1 MPNSE
6 NNKRVAK
13 NTLLLYFRM
22 LLTMFVTL
30 YTVRVVL
37 NVLGIND
44 YGLYNVVGGVVIMFS
59 FLSGTMSAAS
69 QRFFSFELGRNDL
82 QQFKKTFGLMFLIYG
97 FIAIIV
103 LILAETI
110 GLWFLNYKMIIPP
123 DRLVAANWVFQFSIL
138 CFLVTIMTIPYNA
151 SIIAH
156 ENMKVYAY
164 MSIIEVVLKLVFVF
178 VLVGV
183 LFDKLILYS
192 ILVFIATCI
201 TTFLYSFICRKNYPE
216 CRFQFYWNRPLFNEL
231 MSYSGW
237 NLFGATAAV
246 LNNQG
251 INIMLNIFFGP
262 VINGARAIAYQIGT
276 TINQFVFNFQTA
288 VNPQITK
295 YYASGDMIK
304 MKELVFQSCKLS
316 YFLLLLVSMPV
327 LIETHFILGTWL
339 EEVPLHVVI
348 FSRLII
354 IGALIDSL
362 SYPLMTA
369 AQATGKIKYYQ
380 SLVGGTMLLNLPVSY
395 CFLKLG
401 YDAQATMYVTILIS
415 IICLFLRL
423 YMLRGMIALSVK
435 SFITEVLL
443 KVLLITVL
451 SFSLPLLIVFL
462 YNESF
467 LRFIFLIVTGSIS
480 SITYIFFLGITLM
493 ERRYIIDFMY
503 KNKKMKVFMDFF
515 DSLNYK
521 IFNK

>member
-1 MPNSE
+1 MPNTE

-22 LLTMFVTL
+22 LLTMCVTL

-44 YGLYNVVGGVVIMFS
+44 YGLYNVVGGIVIMFS
-59 FLSGTMSAAS
+59 FMSSSMSGAS
-69 QRFFSFELGRNDL
+69 QRFFSFELGKNDL
-82 QQFKKTFGLMFLIYG
+82 VQFKRTFGLMILIYG
-97 FIAIIV
+97 CIAIIV

-110 GLWFLNYKMIIPP
+110 GLWFLNDKMIIPP

-138 CFLVTIMTIPYNA
+138 SFLVTIMTIPYNA
-151 SIIAH
+151 AIIAH

-164 MSIIEVVLKLVFVF
+164 VSIIEVVLKLIFVF

-192 ILVFIATCI
+192 ILVFITTCF
-201 TTFLYSFICRKNYPE
+201 TTFLYSFICRKSYPE
-216 CRFQFYWNRPLFNEL
+216 CKFQFYWNRPLFNTL
-231 MSYSGW
+231 ISYSGW
-237 NLFGATAAV
+237 NLFGATATV

-251 INIMLNIFFGP
+251 VNIMLNLFFGP
-262 VINGARAIAYQIGT
+262 VVNGARAIAYQIGS

-295 YYASGDMIK
+295 YYASGDMTK

-316 YFLLLLVSMPV
+316 YFLLFLISMPV
-327 LIETHFILGTWL
+327 LIETNFILGIWL
-339 EEVPLHVVI
+339 KEVPPHVVN

-369 AQATGKIKYYQ
+369 AQATGKIKQYQ
-380 SLVGGTMLLNLPVSY
+380 SIVGGTMLLNLPISY
-395 CFLKLG
+395 GFLKFG
-401 YDAQATMYVTILIS
+401 YDAQTTMYIAIFIS

-423 YMLRGMIALSVK
+423 YMLKGMLGLSVK
-435 SFITEVLL
+435 NFITKVLL
-443 KVLLITVL
+443 KVIFITFL
-451 SFSLPLLIVFL
+451 SFLLPVFIVLL
-462 YNESF
+462 NSESY
-467 LRFIFLIVTGSIS
+467 LRFTFIIIIGFIS
-480 SITYIFFLGITLM
+480 SITFIFFGGITLK
-493 ERRYIIDFMY
+493 ERKYIIDFIY
-503 KNKKMKVFMDFF
+503 KNKNMKIFLDF
-515 DSLNYK
+515 LNFK

>member
-1 MPNSE
+1 MPNTE

-44 YGLYNVVGGVVIMFS
+44 YGLYNVVGGIVIMFS
-59 FLSGTMSAAS
+59 FISSTMSAAS
-69 QRFFSFELGRNDL
+69 QRFFSFELGKNDL
-82 QQFKKTFGLMFLIYG
+82 LQFKRTFGLMILIYG
-97 FIAIIV
+97 CIAIIV

-138 CFLVTIMTIPYNA
+138 SFLVTIMTIPYNA
-151 SIIAH
+151 AIIAH

-164 MSIIEVVLKLVFVF
+164 VSIVEVVLKLIFVF

-192 ILVFIATCI
+192 ILVFITSCI
-201 TTFLYSFICRKNYPE
+201 TTFLYRFICKKNYPE
-216 CRFQFYWNRPLFNEL
+216 CKFQFYWNRSLFNTL
-231 MSYSGW
+231 ISYSGW
-237 NLFGATAAV
+237 NLFGATATV

-251 INIMLNIFFGP
+251 VNIMLNLFFGS

-295 YYASGDMIK
+295 YYAQGEMKK

-316 YFLLLLVSMPV
+316 YFLLFLISMPV

-339 EEVPLHVVI
+339 KVVPFHVVN

-369 AQATGKIKYYQ
+369 AQATGKIKQYQ
-380 SLVGGTMLLNLPVSY
+380 AIVGGTMLLNLPISY
-395 CFLKLG
+395 CFLKFG
-401 YDAQATMYVTILIS
+401 YDAQTTMYVAIFIS

-423 YMLRGMIALSVK
+423 YMLRGMLDLSVK
-435 SFITEVLL
+435 NFITTVLL
-443 KVLLITVL
+443 KVILITFL
-451 SFSLPLLIVFL
+451 SLLLPVFIVYFN
-462 YNESF
+462 NESF
-467 LRFIFLIVTGSIS
+467 LRFTFIIVIGFIS
-480 SITYIFFLGITLM
+480 SLTYIFFWGITLM
-493 ERRYIIDFMY
+493 ERNYITDFIY
-503 KNKKMKVFMDFF
+503 KNK
-515 DSLNYK
+515 NIK
-521 IFNK
+521 IFLDFLNFKSFNK